1 MANSDPHPRPTGP
14 GSVLA
19 RWIRHGGII
28 LLAGGLLLDL
38 HWVGWKFPSHAAG
51 RVFSVSQVPPLGGPA
66 LVLGAGV
73 YSDGEPTR
81 VLEERL
87 RTALGLFRAGK
98 ATWILVSGDNRHAS
112 YNEPQAM
119 RRWLQRQ
126 GVPSDRIVTDFAGR
140 RTYDSLRRA
149 SLVFGVRKA
158 YLVTSDFHLPR
169 ALYLAHHLGLD
180 AYGVPAST
188 GAQSPGTRIGFWLR
202 EYGARHKALL
212 DLWFPP
218 DVRLGPQ
225 EATPDAPPEAAP

>member
-1 MANSDPHPRPTGP
+1 M
-14 GSVLA
+14 
-19 RWIRHGGII
+19 
-28 LLAGGLLLDL
+28 DL
-38 HWVGWKFPSHAAG
+38 HWVTRKFPAHAED
-51 RVFSVSQVPPLGGPA
+51 RVFSAQKAPSGWGPA

-73 YSDGEPTR
+73 YSDGEPTL

-87 RTALGLFRAGK
+87 RTALELYKKGK
-98 ATWILVSGDNRHAS
+98 ATWFLVSGDNRKAN

-126 GVPSDRIVTDFAGR
+126 GVPADRIVTDFAGR
-140 RTYDSLRRA
+140 RTYDSLQRA
-149 SLVFGVRKA
+149 SLVFGVQRA

-188 GAQSPGTRIGFWLR
+188 DTHSRGKRLGFWFR
-202 EYGARHKALL
+202 EYGARHKALF

-218 DVRLGPQ
+218 DVRLGPK
-225 EATPDAPPEAAP
+225 EPTPDAPTEKAP